1 MTQSKHSA
9 TKHYQ
14 QLTPEERGE
23 IEAYLNAGKSQ
34 ADIARL
40 TNRSRST
47 ISREI
52 KRGTIRQRNSDYL
65 FFTKYFA
72 DTSQLIHDKA
82 RQNCRFGG
90 LEKVA
95 GCSLRCLKQRLNGDH
110 GLIVLMVSC
119 TPLSRLILTSRAL
132 QRRPFIGI
140 LIKAA

>member
-1 MTQSKHSA
+1 MTQFKNST

-40 TNRSRST
+40 INRSRST

-52 KRGTIRQRNSDYL
+52 KRGTVQQRNSDYL

-72 DTSQLIHDKA
+72 DTSQIRYEKA
-82 RQNCRFGG
+82 RQNCRFRG
-90 LEKVA
+90 LEEVCWLFFK
-95 GCSLRCLKQRLNGDH
+95 
-110 GLIVLMVSC
+110 SC
-119 TPLSRLILTSRAL
+119 FPTHNADLLS
-132 QRRPFIGI
+132 
-140 LIKAA
+140 

>member
-1 MTQSKHSA
+1 MTQSKHST

-40 TNRSRST
+40 T
-47 ISREI
+47 
-52 KRGTIRQRNSDYL
+52 
-65 FFTKYFA
+65 
-72 DTSQLIHDKA
+72 
-82 RQNCRFGG
+82 
-90 LEKVA
+90 
-95 GCSLRCLKQRLNGDH
+95 
-110 GLIVLMVSC
+110 
-119 TPLSRLILTSRAL
+119 SRAL

>member
-1 MTQSKHSA
+1 MTQFNNST

-40 TNRSRST
+40 INRSRST

-52 KRGTIRQRNSDYL
+52 KRGTVQQRNSDYL

-72 DTSQLIHDKA
+72 DTSQIRHEKA
-82 RQNCRFGG
+82 RQNFRFRR
-90 LEKVA
+90 LEEVCWLFFKM
-95 GCSLRCLKQRLNGDH
+95 LK
-110 GLIVLMVSC
+110 
-119 TPLSRLILTSRAL
+119 TAL
-132 QRRPFIGI
+132 KRRPRIDSVDGFVHAFKQTHP
-140 LIKAA
+140 LNADRLSVY